1 MTSTEY
7 DRIRLEALPAAVKIL
22 DKIRWDLCTDNR
34 PAWNLLYDAAE
45 HTKKQNAAEWKA
57 YFTPQPDPPPAP
69 PSDLL
74 SFQAGYL
81 QNIVKERADA
91 IRHPE
96 PTAPKS
102 AIIKQLAEA
111 QGYTVVD
118 IPVDKTPR
126 AR

>member
-91 IRHPE
+91 IRIQI
-96 PTAPKS
+96 PTDGLTDGLCAFRLMLSRFVGHTPKR
-102 AIIKQLAEA
+102 I
-111 QGYTVVD
+111 
-118 IPVDKTPR
+118 
-126 AR
+126 